1 MHLAGMQGMPRRVA
15 EYAPEFQSVN
25 VLIGISAFVLGFS
38 TLIALGNMI
47 WAIYYGKVAGPNPW
61 RALTLEWQTS
71 SPPPSYNFKGNPIPY
86 EDPYGYGTEAANA
99 YLDAMA
105 ERLTPAAQL
114 KSGKAGGPSLP
125 SPEPVVGD

>member
-1 MHLAGMQGMPRRVA
+1 MLPLDGIRVLDLTRLLPGA
-15 EYAPEFQSVN
+15 DVYKRQ
-25 VLIGISAFVLGFS
+25 
-38 TLIALGNMI
+38 
-47 WAIYYGKVAGPNPW
+47 IYYGKVAGPNPW